1 MTFNAIE
8 SYTKA
13 YASFN
18 TSSFPLENA
27 LIQSNRTCTLSE
39 SWEWIFS
46 FQPIYMW
53 IVFVLGFIEN
63 MFVLIV
69 FLLHKKRCT
78 VAEIYLGNLAAAD
91 FLLVCGLPFWA
102 IYISNKFH
110 WPFGSF
116 LCVFINGLIQL
127 NLYGSIYFLMMV
139 SIDRYLALVKTMS
152 FGRMRTGRCAKLNCL
167 LIWIFAVVS
176 SMPKTIFRRIRYF
189 PEFNVTACVIDPP
202 SPSWNVASGLLL
214 TLVGFLIPVTV
225 ISYCSFHI
233 INVLR
238 NNSMQE
244 FKEINKEK
252 KASVLVLVVLLVF
265 IICWLPFHIT
275 TFIDT
280 LHMMNLFS
288 SCAMNNFI
296 EIASQISS
304 YLGYSNSFI
313 NPLLYVMVGNHFR
326 KKVKE
331 VYNQFQIRKQRGRNA
346 SIPTDFTADTV
357 RTSISM
363 EPQKNRILL

>member
-13 YASFN
+13 YESFN
-18 TSSFPLENA
+18 NASLHLET
-27 LIQSNRTCTLSE
+27 QSNSTCALSE
-39 SWEWIFS
+39 SWQWIFS

-63 MFVLIV
+63 MFVLMV
-69 FLLHKKRCT
+69 FLLHKNRCT
-78 VAEIYLGNLAAAD
+78 VAEIYLANLAAAD
-91 FLLVCGLPFWA
+91 LLLVCGLPFWA
-102 IYISNKFH
+102 INISSGFK

-116 LCVFINGLIQL
+116 LCVFINGLIVL
-127 NLYGSIYFLMMV
+127 NLFGSIFFLMMV

-152 FGRMRTGRCAKLNCL
+152 FGRMRTGRCAKINCL
-167 LIWIFAVVS
+167 IIWIFAVIAS
-176 SMPKTIFRRIRYF
+176 LPKTIFRRVRYF
-189 PEFNVTACVIDPP
+189 PEFGVMACVIDPP
-202 SPSWNVASGLLL
+202 FPNWNVVTGLLL
-214 TLVGFLIPVTV
+214 TIIGFLIPLTV
-225 ISYCSFHI
+225 ILYCSFHI
-233 INVLR
+233 MKVLR

-275 TFIDT
+275 IFIDT
-280 LHMMNLFS
+280 LHMLELLPG
-288 SCAMNNFI
+288 CAMSNLI
-296 EIASQISS
+296 EIATQISS
-304 YLGYSNSFI
+304 YLGYSNSCI

-326 KKVKE
+326 KKTKE
-331 VYNQFQIRKQRGRNA
+331 VYNQFRIRKQRGRNA
-346 SIPTDFTADTV
+346 SIPTDFTADTI

-363 EPQKNRILL
+363 GPQKNRILI